1 MSAYHKKQKEK
12 RRKNL
17 FRKWHRRVGFSAALF
32 LINLAVTGIL
42 LNHSEALELHKHFVK
57 SDWLVN
63 WYGIK
68 APNKMTCFNTNDKNK
83 PLCQLGEKRTVG
95 TQLLELEAPELIG
108 VVEYQGLYYVASPEQ
123 ISLYTHQWE
132 LVESVEKDPR
142 LTSSISSIGTHSQA
156 ITSITE
162 QPNEP
167 LVEPNPIN
175 KIIVTAGRQHYIFDS
190 EELSWTAS
198 DIDTASFKTP
208 QATKDFSLEKL
219 QAIYLDHQ
227 INYLKLVQDLHS
239 GRIFNGIGKWV
250 TDIVAIIIIL
260 LAISGFLAWQKRTK
274 I

>member
-63 WYGIK
+63 WYGID
-68 APNKMTCFNTNDKNK
+68 APNKMTCFNTSDKDK

-95 TQLLELEAPELIG
+95 NQLLELEAPDLIG
-108 VVEYQGLYYVASPEQ
+108 VVEYQGFYYVASPEQ
-123 ISLYTHQWE
+123 ISLYTRQWE
-132 LVESVEKDPR
+132 LVESVVKDPR
-142 LTSSISSIGTHSQA
+142 LASSISSIGIQSQA
-156 ITSITE
+156 ITFLAE
-162 QPNEP
+162 QPNESIAESN
-167 LVEPNPIN
+167 LMN

-190 EELSWTAS
+190 EDLSWTAS
-198 DIDTASFKTP
+198 DIDTASIQTP
-208 QATKDFSLEKL
+208 QPTTDFSLEKL

-239 GRIFNGIGKWV
+239 GRIFNGIGKWA